1 VSGGSVGGGDGG
13 VRRWVLG
20 AGFAGFA
27 AGIALGLVVPVVR
40 EAMAAAEADDP
51 DARYVREL
59 AERYGLDA
67 GQARTVRM
75 VLEDRDRAYRRVLMG
90 DLMRLPPALRE
101 QVDVANRRAEE
112 RIKYVL
118 TEEQRERFLRD
129 SEPAAAGIDG
139 LDRPEQAQDR

>member
-1 VSGGSVGGGDGG
+1 
-13 VRRWVLG
+13 
-20 AGFAGFA
+20 
-27 AGIALGLVVPVVR
+27 
-40 EAMAAAEADDP
+40 
-51 DARYVREL
+51 
-59 AERYGLDA
+59 
-67 GQARTVRM
+67 
-75 VLEDRDRAYRRVLMG
+75 MG